1 MGRNYWMKVRRDFF
15 KRHDM
20 RILRAEGGRDAVL
33 FYIELLCESIDH
45 DGRLRYSEK
54 KAYTPK
60 RLATALD
67 FPEDIAKKALD
78 ILQDLDLLQTEEDGT
93 LYLPEAEHMT
103 GSESEW
109 AEKKRTQR
117 GHAKD
122 KKGTTEG
129 QPEDNV
135 PQMSPDEETTEGQ
148 SPTEKEI
155 ELDIEID
162 LEKELELEIK
172 KEREE
177 KKARPQS
184 STKRFKAPTI
194 EEITAYCQER
204 KNRINPEQF
213 LAYYE
218 ANGWKVGK
226 NQMKDW
232 RAAIRSWE
240 TREGEMKAGP
250 HQEAVPYMQKEY
262 TREYLEQK
270 ERDDLTELLE
280 DLTDD

>member
-54 KAYTPK
+54 KPYTPK

-67 FPEDIAKKALD
+67 FPEEIAKTALE
-78 ILQDLDLLQTEEDGT
+78 ILEDLDLIQTEKDGT
-93 LYLPEAEHMT
+93 LYLPEAENMT
-103 GSESEW
+103 GSETDW

-122 KKGTTEG
+122 KPGTTEG
-129 QPEDNV
+129 QPRDNV
-135 PQMSPDEETTEGQ
+135 PQMSPEEETNEGQ
-148 SPTEKEI
+148 CPTEKEI
-155 ELDIEID
+155 EIELELEKE
-162 LEKELELEIK
+162 LEKELELEIE
-172 KEREE
+172 KEKEE
-177 KKARPQS
+177 KKTRPHS
-184 STKRFKAPTI
+184 SRKKFEAPTI
-194 EEITAYCQER
+194 EEVTAYCKER
-204 KNRINPEQF
+204 KNNIKPEQF
-213 LAYYE
+213 IAYYE

-226 NQMKDW
+226 NPMKDW

-240 TREGEMKAGP
+240 TREEEIKASGNKVDYMKN
-250 HQEAVPYMQKEY
+250 EYSKEHLEN
-262 TREYLEQK
+262 REK
-270 ERDDLTELLE
+270 ESMDLIDKLLE
-280 DLTDD
+280 D